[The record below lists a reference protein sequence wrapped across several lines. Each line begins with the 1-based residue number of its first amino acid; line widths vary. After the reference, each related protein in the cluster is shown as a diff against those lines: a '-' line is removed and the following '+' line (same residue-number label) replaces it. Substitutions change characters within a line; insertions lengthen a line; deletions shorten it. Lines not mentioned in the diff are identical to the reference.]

1 MTPTAVQASF
11 VAGYPPVV
19 TLAAKQRVPF
29 AGVVYIQVHADQP
42 VVESPVTIKTN
53 ADDTFSLSFTPLA
66 GLAVGHYAGNFAV
79 NVCTDVNCSSPL
91 EGAPFQ
97 VPYDFTA
104 ISPDGDL
111 IAYNLSPLS
120 ALAGGSDWGT
130 FQGNAGHTGFV
141 PVTLHASA
149 FNARWKWDAS
159 AYGGVQWSPS
169 ALTTGAGMFYVSSG
183 PYWSGSGTGHELF
196 AYKEDDGSKVWS
208 HSFADLT
215 YASTNPPAFSGG
227 KVFMSAGSQSSTS
240 MFAFDAA
247 TGTQVFKSQMA
258 SQWEHYFA
266 PTIFN
271 GAVYTDGGS
280 YGGMYAF
287 DTTTGAQDFFAGGR
301 QFDGWTPAVDAT
313 RAYVYTG
320 NTLTT
325 YDSRTGAQIAS
336 IADPNTSNAY
346 AVSSPVLGAA
356 NTVYAGGLSNRST
369 NAIVN
374 FDTLNNAVRWSVT
387 GAFPGHPAYNA
398 GSLFAANNAPFEL
411 DAFNEADGSKLWT
424 WTPPAGNGNFVG
436 DVLATSNLV
445 FVSTDTNTYAID
457 RGTHQPV
464 WSYAAS
470 GSLALSANGVL
481 YIRNTYSI
489 VAINLQ

>member
-1 MTPTAVQASF
+1 
-11 VAGYPPVV
+11 
-19 TLAAKQRVPF
+19 
-29 AGVVYIQVHADQP
+29 
-42 VVESPVTIKTN
+42 
-53 ADDTFSLSFTPLA
+53 
-66 GLAVGHYAGNFAV
+66 
-79 NVCTDVNCSSPL
+79 
-91 EGAPFQ
+91 
-97 VPYDFTA
+97 
-104 ISPDGDL
+104 
-111 IAYNLSPLS
+111 
-120 ALAGGSDWGT
+120 
-130 FQGNAGHTGFV
+130 
-141 PVTLHASA
+141 
-149 FNARWKWDAS
+149 
-159 AYGGVQWSPS
+159 
-169 ALTTGAGMFYVSSG
+169 MFYVSSG
-183 PYWSGSGTGHELF
+183 PSWSGSGTGHELF

-215 YASTNPPAFSGG
+215 YANTNPPAFSGG
-227 KVFMSAGSQSSTS
+227 KVFIAAGSQNSTN

-271 GAVYTDGGS
+271 GTVYTDGGS

-287 DTTTGAQDFFAGGR
+287 DTATGAQDFFAGAA
-301 QFDGWTPAVDAT
+301 QYDGWTPAVDSSY
-313 RAYVYTG
+313 AYSYTG
-320 NTLTT
+320 GNLGI
-325 YDSRTGAQIAS
+325 YDNRTGALVAN
-336 IADPNTSNAY
+336 IADPTY
-346 AVSSPVLGAA
+346 AWNGYTTAGSPVLGAA
-356 NTVYAGGLSNRST
+356 NTVYAGSLSNRTS
-369 NAIVN
+369 NSLVN
-374 FDTLNNAVRWSVT
+374 FDTLNRAVRWFVR
-387 GAFPGHPAYNA
+387 GAFSGNPAYNA
-398 GSLFAANNAPFEL
+398 GTLFAANNAPFEL

-436 DVLATSNLV
+436 DVLVTSNLV